1 MLSRNVVLGWR
12 AWARNRSL
20 LSLLA
25 ATVVCCVLIGLT
37 SEVMVAIPPFLTGR
51 GVDVPNAAVVPLCVV
66 IVQGWCLSRRDTR
79 LEVGSGRRTALA
91 DCLLSMTSAVLL
103 GTVAYVGDLPVGMVA
118 TRNIVGL
125 SGVTLFA
132 NALGV
137 KRLSALTCHYLGPH
151 ESCGG
156 EHHESRSSVVLAG
169 EGSHRCIVCSVLR
182 DPLPSGDLY
191 FAGEVSP
198 CGVAVGDP
206 LGRGQ
211 LAGMGRWGSSGVRG

>member
-37 SEVMVAIPPFLTGR
+37 SEVMVTIPPFLTGR

-137 KRLSALTCHYLGPH
+137 KRLSALPATIWVLMSLVAGSTTSLEALWSWPVKDRTDALSAVFSGTLCLLGI
-151 ESCGG
+151 STSLVR
-156 EHHESRSSVVLAG
+156 SRHVV
-169 EGSHRCIVCSVLR
+169 
-182 DPLPSGDLY
+182 
-191 FAGEVSP
+191 
-198 CGVAVGDP
+198 
-206 LGRGQ
+206 
-211 LAGMGRWGSSGVRG
+211 